1 MLSEFWAAITDP
13 AVPFIRDA
21 LFAGLL
27 SSIAFGMIGSYV
39 VIKRMSYIVGAVSH
53 VALGGIGAVILLNE
67 KLGLAFSPIIGALV
81 ASVLAAVVISL
92 VELYSQE
99 RSDSVIGAVWAV
111 GMALGIVCIALSS
124 GYADPMSYLFGNI
137 LLISHSDL
145 ITIMLLDLV
154 VIFIVIRY
162 YHVLKATAFD
172 ETFAIVRGIN
182 TVFLNVLL
190 NILIALT
197 VVLMVSLVG
206 VVMSIA
212 FLTIPAAAA
221 SLVVR
226 RLSHIMTLGAI
237 LCAIFSSS
245 GLFLSYTFD
254 LPTGAVTIILSGIVY
269 LALALCS
276 KAIVRHRR

>member
-1 MLSEFWAAITDP
+1 MLSDFFAAIADP
-13 AVPFIRDA
+13 AVPFIRYA
-21 LFAGLL
+21 LLAGLL
-27 SSIAFGMIGSYV
+27 SSISFGMIGSYV

-53 VALGGIGAVILLNE
+53 VALGGIGAVILMNE
-67 KLGLAFSPIIGALV
+67 KLGLSVSPIAGALV
-81 ASVLAAVVISL
+81 ASVLAAVIISL
-92 VELYSQE
+92 VELYSEE

-111 GMALGIVCIALSS
+111 GMACGIVCISLSA

-137 LLISHSDL
+137 LLISYNDL
-145 ITIMLLDLV
+145 ITITLLDLV

-162 YHVLKATAFD
+162 YHVLKASSFD

-190 NILIALT
+190 NILIAIT

-226 RLSHIMTLGAI
+226 RLSHIMALGAL
-237 LCAIFSSS
+237 LCALFSTS

-254 LPTGAVTIILSGIVY
+254 LPTGAVTIIISGIAY
-269 LALALCS
+269 LVLALCS
-276 KAIVRHRR
+276 KSIVRHRR

>member
-1 MLSEFWAAITDP
+1 MLNEFFAAVSDP
-13 AVPFIRDA
+13 AVPFIRYA
-21 LFAGLL
+21 LLAGLL
-27 SSIAFGMIGSYV
+27 SSISFGMIGSYV

-67 KLGLAFSPIIGALV
+67 KLGLALSPIAGALA
-81 ASVLAAVVISL
+81 ASVLAALIISL
-92 VELYSQE
+92 VDLYSQE

-137 LLISHSDL
+137 LLISKGDL
-145 ITIMLLDLV
+145 ITITVLDLC

-162 YHVLKATAFD
+162 YHVLKAASFD
-172 ETFAIVRGIN
+172 ETFALVRGVN

-190 NILIALT
+190 NILIAIT

-226 RLSHIMTLGAI
+226 RLSQIMALGAL
-237 LCAIFSSS
+237 LCAIFSTS
-245 GLFLSYTFD
+245 GLFISYSFD

-269 LALALCS
+269 LVLALCS
-276 KAIVRHRR
+276 KAIIRHRQ

>member
-1 MLSEFWAAITDP
+1 MLTDFFAAITDP
-13 AVPFIRDA
+13 AVPFIRYA
-21 LFAGLL
+21 LLAGLL
-27 SSIAFGMIGSYV
+27 SSISFGMIGSYV

-53 VALGGIGAVILLNE
+53 VALGGIGAVILMNE
-67 KLGLAFSPIIGALV
+67 KLGMAISPIAGALV
-81 ASVLAAVVISL
+81 ASVLAAVIISL
-92 VELYSQE
+92 VELYSDE

-111 GMALGIVCIALSS
+111 GRACGIVCIALSA

-137 LLISHSDL
+137 LLISRSDL
-145 ITIMLLDLV
+145 ITIALLDLV
-154 VIFIVIRY
+154 VIFIVIRF
-162 YHVLKATAFD
+162 YHVLKATSFD
-172 ETFAIVRGIN
+172 ETFAVVRGIN

-190 NILIALT
+190 NILIAIT

-226 RLSHIMTLGAI
+226 RLSHIMALGAV
-237 LCAIFSSS
+237 LCAFFSTS

-269 LALALCS
+269 LVLALCS
-276 KAIVRHRR
+276 RAIIRRRQ

>member
-1 MLSEFWAAITDP
+1 
-13 AVPFIRDA
+13 
-21 LFAGLL
+21 
-27 SSIAFGMIGSYV
+27 
-39 VIKRMSYIVGAVSH
+39 
-53 VALGGIGAVILLNE
+53 
-67 KLGLAFSPIIGALV
+67 
-81 ASVLAAVVISL
+81 
-92 VELYSQE
+92 
-99 RSDSVIGAVWAV
+99 
-111 GMALGIVCIALSS
+111 
-124 GYADPMSYLFGNI
+124 
-137 LLISHSDL
+137 
-145 ITIMLLDLV
+145 MLLDLV

-190 NILIALT
+190 NILIAIT

>member
-1 MLSEFWAAITDP
+1 MLSDFFAAITDP
-13 AVPFIRDA
+13 AVPFIRYA
-21 LFAGLL
+21 LLAGLL
-27 SSIAFGMIGSYV
+27 SSISFGMIGSYV

-67 KLGLAFSPIIGALV
+67 KLGLAIAPIAGALV
-81 ASVLAAVVISL
+81 ASILAAIIISL
-92 VELYSQE
+92 VDLYSEE

-111 GMALGIVCIALSS
+111 GMALGIVCIALSA

-145 ITIMLLDLV
+145 ITITLLDLV

-162 YHVLKATAFD
+162 YHVLKATSFD

-190 NILIALT
+190 NILIAIT

-237 LCAIFSSS
+237 LCALFSTS

-269 LALALCS
+269 LVLALCS
-276 KAIVRHRR
+276 KAIVRHRQ

>member
-1 MLSEFWAAITDP
+1 M
-13 AVPFIRDA
+13 
-21 LFAGLL
+21 
-27 SSIAFGMIGSYV
+27 
-39 VIKRMSYIVGAVSH
+39 
-53 VALGGIGAVILLNE
+53 
-67 KLGLAFSPIIGALV
+67 
-81 ASVLAAVVISL
+81 ASVLAALIISL
-92 VELYSQE
+92 VDLYSEE

-111 GMALGIVCIALSS
+111 GMACGIVCIALSS

-137 LLISHSDL
+137 LLISHNDL
-145 ITIMLLDLV
+145 ITITLLDLV

-162 YHVLKATAFD
+162 YHVLKAASFD

-190 NILIALT
+190 NILIAIT

-226 RLSHIMTLGAI
+226 RLSHIMALGAV
-237 LCAIFSSS
+237 LCAFFSTS

-269 LALALCS
+269 LVLALCS
-276 KAIVRHRR
+276 KAIIRHRQ